1 MKKAVRLIALAIA
14 GILLV
19 STIAGCSA
27 YKNPEKY
34 ITVPE
39 KGTVKISQ
47 ADIDSDYESTIKEI
61 LEEYKETPYEKL
73 DDPNATIQKG
83 DTANITYTGVP
94 KSKEIDDEA
103 VIKRMTN
110 ADTDGGTDLVI
121 GSNSFIV
128 AYKGETDETST
139 EGFEDQLIGAKAGET
154 VKVTVTFPDDYST
167 EVLRGVVAEF
177 TVTVNS
183 ISRATVSDKST
194 ISVDYAFA
202 LVESEE
208 ENNEETETAEVSNPA
223 PAGDSGET
231 TGSDT
236 ETTGSDTETTGSD
249 TETTGSDGDTTVDTG
264 LEDDNNSFEDLFTNA
279 SFTYD
284 FTDKD
289 QEDIELTPF
298 LKASELVDALKGK
311 SLNDVYEHTFTVPE
325 STDPKYKEYYNKEV
339 KVTLTI
345 KDITV
350 LPELSDEIVDKYTN
364 SEYKTVAEFEK
375 FIKDNTA
382 GDHAFTAIIDATK
395 VNKYPNKETKQIYK
409 NYVNQLV
416 YSKLGKNPSEYTQ
429 KELDKLITKEDYEEI
444 YSQATTSALS
454 SVKQRLVM
462 EYFFDYYNIELTNAE
477 YKQKLQDSFNAYASY
492 YIYYYQITDA
502 KALEKQ
508 YGKEYF
514 ENQFKLDKLLE
525 VISDYVT
532 IE

>member
-14 GILLV
+14 GILLI

-73 DDPNATIQKG
+73 DDPNATVQKG

-110 ADTDGGTDLVI
+110 AEADGGTDLVI

-154 VKVTVTFPDDYST
+154 VKVTVTFPDDYGT

-202 LVESEE
+202 LVEAEENDEENSSEE
-208 ENNEETETAEVSNPA
+208 GSNPA
-223 PAGDSGET
+223 PAGDTGET

-236 ETTGSDTETTGSD
+236 ETTGSDG
-249 TETTGSDGDTTVDTG
+249 GTTVDTG
-264 LEDDNNSFEDLFTNA
+264 LDDDKKSFEDLFTNA

-289 QEDIELTPF
+289 QEDKELTPF

-311 SLNDVYEHTFTVPE
+311 SLNYVHEHTFTVPA

-444 YSQATTSALS
+444 YSQATTNALS